1 MRNDLCILRTCSSS
15 ENTTLVNSLVHAG
28 RSMTQLLEIQL
39 LRLWPHSDYPHG
51 CTDTIY
57 PTQDLLPVQL
67 TNPAVIL
74 VRMLGKVDLRAK
86 SSYKVC
92 AIHSI
97 CMLLAEIIL
106 VLCLTTTV
114 RNHWTCHDM
123 LSQEK
128 VALTLSDA
136 STCAPFSSNTVHVSE
151 WPAPAAWCNGVLFL
165 CTSNNEKNTQSDVQL
180 NWNVTHIPS
189 DKGIQICVCS
199 PPSNCQRSS
208 II

>member
-1 MRNDLCILRTCSSS
+1 
-15 ENTTLVNSLVHAG
+15 
-28 RSMTQLLEIQL
+28 
-39 LRLWPHSDYPHG
+39 
-51 CTDTIY
+51 
-57 PTQDLLPVQL
+57 
-67 TNPAVIL
+67 
-74 VRMLGKVDLRAK
+74 MLGKEDLRAK

-114 RNHWTCHDM
+114 RNHSTCHDM

-151 WPAPAAWCNGVLFL
+151 WPAPAAWCNGVLFP

-180 NWNVTHIPS
+180 NWNVTHILS
-189 DKGIQICVCS
+189 DEGFLICVSS
-199 PPSNCQRSS
+199 PSRNCQRFS
-208 II
+208 INQVINFWEIFPL